1 MRSQSRITTQSSP
14 ADTFVSTTLQAK
26 LTPSAPQA
34 SISGPTPELNSVG
47 TVVLV
52 QVTPGSPI
60 PQGHLGDVTVVV
72 TAHKKR
78 YLSVMSS
85 VMSNTTNVIIFRD
98 EVKCGDMSGNDEN
111 RSCVAVFVCDVIC
124 VSSTRY
130 VIIFQGR
137 SKVRLYARQERKPEL
152 CILYI
157 RVYNAET
164 AQS

>member
-78 YLSVMSS
+78 YLS
-85 VMSNTTNVIIFRD
+85 
-98 EVKCGDMSGNDEN
+98 
-111 RSCVAVFVCDVIC
+111 CDVIGN
-124 VSSTRY
+124 VKYNKRNN
-130 VIIFQGR
+130 FQGR
-137 SKVRLYARQERKPEL
+137 SKVRRYERQ
-152 CILYI
+152 
-157 RVYNAET
+157 
-164 AQS
+164 